1 MSMTMDHAH
10 VNGVAART
18 AVSPSLSELLSIME
32 TANQSSG
39 NDSLDILVAFRKKA
53 HPPLSTRDLTIA
65 FRNCFLNLHP
75 SSLLLKVFITD
86 WLSDLSKSS
95 DNSSAPTPV
104 IMELSRVLVQLN
116 LNRQET
122 EEWMPLLISLCNLAD
137 ACLVAVRNL
146 TQSAITSFV
155 KDKACMALAAIVLD
169 TGKRVFGHPDR
180 SQTKRE
186 RSKSYIEWSQKTL
199 NLTKNFQVFVGEQ
212 IQKDNELRE
221 HAADMTIGVANML
234 LGYADEARSEYAY
247 LNLAFKCIVMLVPNC
262 KDSRSIRFETQGA
275 IRVICEG
282 ILGAFHD
289 IFSTCSQNQQVS
301 ESYVSRRWTL
311 AKFYIAQLRSLAAVL
326 FKDICSSGSDSAACR
341 SLIRY
346 ILFYTRSR
354 FISSE
359 AIKNNHPGIQSEIAK
374 FVNAVEEI
382 IVSGLFGSERAPDD
396 EKRALIHEFALASG
410 PRAAIDLGEP
420 LSDYEW
426 DMGRLKFLLK
436 VISIFDEFSPTLQ
449 LQLYPTRGATGP
461 DSILSK
467 IVDCANVIGLREFV
481 PLSVEGAG
489 QENGDLYVRI
499 LSDLCTFA
507 LLLQPKQFAK
517 MQIDMI
523 GLVLAQSELWS
534 LIAED
539 WWTCISDR
547 LGQDFTT
554 IQIQVLMELE
564 ELVKKSEV
572 S

>member
-1 MSMTMDHAH
+1 M
-10 VNGVAART
+10 
-18 AVSPSLSELLSIME
+18 
-32 TANQSSG
+32 
-39 NDSLDILVAFRKKA
+39 
-53 HPPLSTRDLTIA
+53 
-65 FRNCFLNLHP
+65 
-75 SSLLLKVFITD
+75 
-86 WLSDLSKSS
+86 
-95 DNSSAPTPV
+95 
-104 IMELSRVLVQLN
+104 
-116 LNRQET
+116 
-122 EEWMPLLISLCNLAD
+122 
-137 ACLVAVRNL
+137 
-146 TQSAITSFV
+146 TSFV
-155 KDKACMALAAIVLD
+155 KDKACMTLAAIVLD

-212 IQKDNELRE
+212 VQRDNELRE
-221 HAADMTIGVANML
+221 HAADMTIGESA
-234 LGYADEARSEYAY
+234 SERK
-247 LNLAFKCIVMLVPNC
+247 LRFKALDAGEILHSPTSISGHRLV
-262 KDSRSIRFETQGA
+262 QGH
-275 IRVICEG
+275 
-282 ILGAFHD
+282 L
-289 IFSTCSQNQQVS
+289 
-301 ESYVSRRWTL
+301 
-311 AKFYIAQLRSLAAVL
+311 QLRKRFCGMQKPNSLCTVL
-326 FKDICSSGSDSAACR
+326 HK
-341 SLIRY
+341 
-346 ILFYTRSR
+346 
-354 FISSE
+354 
-359 AIKNNHPGIQSEIAK
+359 K

-382 IVSGLFGSERAPDD
+382 IVSALFGSERASDD

-449 LQLYPTRGATGP
+449 LQLYPTLGTTGP

-467 IVDCANVIGLREFV
+467 IVDCANNIGLREFV

-554 IQIQVLMELE
+554 IQVQVLMELE